1 MHFVCLFLAFL
12 PEASAFLF
20 LFFLRQEFHP
30 VLTKEGF
37 FDLASFLCYRFIEVV
52 EIEQGVG
59 MEMAGG

>member
-1 MHFVCLFLAFL
+1 M
-12 PEASAFLF
+12 
-20 LFFLRQEFHP
+20 
-30 VLTKEGF
+30 LTKEGF